1 MISKSAADTKTG
13 RVEDAGKFARMAKFF
28 LAIVSSSVKH
38 PLENSII
45 VQVRVPVPRTIYNL
59 NNSQVGNAATDQ
71 VTTQQEIPAEV
82 VCTEE
87 KACKSI

>member
-28 LAIVSSSVKH
+28 LAIISSSVMH

-59 NNSQVGNAATDQ
+59 NNSRRKCSHRPSYHTARNTCRGGLY
-71 VTTQQEIPAEV
+71 
-82 VCTEE
+82 
-87 KACKSI
+87 